1 MKIIKKIH
9 TMSLIYLFCS
19 SLFAQINIKSVK
31 LIQIPEK
38 GFINNPVWSIDS
50 KQIAFDFLGFKEQTN
65 IMIYRIGANY
75 ASKRILKTNVNS
87 NSIIQKSTEISSLLP
102 KWSDKE
108 NSTLYFLYD
117 QYKPRYIGKLKNIND
132 EKLPISVSSIESLY
146 NSIDQHSKISEYHTV
161 NLKDEEFLFLL
172 QQNSTDMIHYT
183 DQYSE
188 LAELPKLNM
197 WIKTGEVVSSFL
209 FSNNTQKMI
218 ICKGQED
225 SYSFILGNFQIEDGS
240 LESIDYTEIS
250 IPNSEDGILDEPSF
264 NPVNSKKIAYL
275 KMIRNRN
282 GGHDYHLYI
291 YTLGTNNN
299 NFLIDNLYL
308 NEDNK
313 GTRPN
318 STSYVWHPGGD
329 YIFYITTDAK
339 RNVAYIDLKN
349 LKHPKVK
356 ILETGIEFAEQ
367 ISISPNGKYLAVM
380 TQIASEED
388 KGALGQLYLV
398 ELSY

>member
-1 MKIIKKIH
+1 
-9 TMSLIYLFCS
+9 
-19 SLFAQINIKSVK
+19 
-31 LIQIPEK
+31 
-38 GFINNPVWSIDS
+38 
-50 KQIAFDFLGFKEQTN
+50 
-65 IMIYRIGANY
+65 
-75 ASKRILKTNVNS
+75 
-87 NSIIQKSTEISSLLP
+87 
-102 KWSDKE
+102 
-108 NSTLYFLYD
+108 
-117 QYKPRYIGKLKNIND
+117 
-132 EKLPISVSSIESLY
+132 
-146 NSIDQHSKISEYHTV
+146 
-161 NLKDEEFLFLL
+161 
-172 QQNSTDMIHYT
+172 
-183 DQYSE
+183 
-188 LAELPKLNM
+188 
-197 WIKTGEVVSSFL
+197 
-209 FSNNTQKMI
+209 
-218 ICKGQED
+218 
-225 SYSFILGNFQIEDGS
+225 
-240 LESIDYTEIS
+240 
-250 IPNSEDGILDEPSF
+250 
-264 NPVNSKKIAYL
+264 
-275 KMIRNRN
+275 MIRNRN